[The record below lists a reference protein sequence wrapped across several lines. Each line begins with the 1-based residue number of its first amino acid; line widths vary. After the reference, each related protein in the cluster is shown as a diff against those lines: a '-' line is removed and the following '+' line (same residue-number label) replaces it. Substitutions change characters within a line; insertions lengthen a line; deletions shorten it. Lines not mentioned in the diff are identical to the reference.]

1 MKSLN
6 LIHILPHQFYVYDI
20 GAIIDDIQKA
30 GYIIT
35 AAQQFYINP
44 INSEEFLEIYK
55 GVLSDYTVSFYL
67 SYIFFLQLIIP
78 KAENIFIN
86 ICNRQW

>member
-1 MKSLN
+1 MIYIFS
-6 LIHILPHQFYVYDI
+6 HQFYVYDI
-20 GAIIDDIQKA
+20 GVIIDDIQKA

-35 AAQQFYINP
+35 AAQQFYVNS

-67 SYIFFLQLIIP
+67 FYIFFLQIIIS
-78 KAENIFIN
+78 KTKNIFVN